1 VGLLAAPATAQAPDP
16 SQAMVVIGYTAV
28 SRGNLAHWL
37 DVAQQSA
44 AEPDVRS
51 QTMQFVLSSVW
62 VRGEATEQG
71 TMPSEAYMRQQFELQ
86 RRQAY
91 PKYADYARFL
101 RESHLTE
108 ADLLYRITTQE
119 ASNRLRKKIED
130 AVPNPTDA
138 EVFQEIR
145 SWGERRDYF
154 LISRPTRAGVLK
166 ARAAGRTGLL
176 LRDERRAP
184 HESKLGKAIWRAR
197 PHRWVGPLRSGGY
210 WFAFRV
216 VRVRP
221 PGRAVTKELRDAVR
235 DLLRSERKQAAVDAF
250 VKTFVA
256 KWRAR
261 TTCVEGTEWTQTCL
275 AVRDDTT

>member
-1 VGLLAAPATAQAPDP
+1 VRRVAPAALAAVGLLAAPATAQAPDP

-71 TMPSEAYMRQQFELQ
+71 TMPSEAYMRQQ
-86 RRQAY
+86 
-91 PKYADYARFL
+91 
-101 RESHLTE
+101 
-108 ADLLYRITTQE
+108 
-119 ASNRLRKKIED
+119 D

-261 TTCVEGTEWTQTCL
+261 TTCVAGTEWTQTCL